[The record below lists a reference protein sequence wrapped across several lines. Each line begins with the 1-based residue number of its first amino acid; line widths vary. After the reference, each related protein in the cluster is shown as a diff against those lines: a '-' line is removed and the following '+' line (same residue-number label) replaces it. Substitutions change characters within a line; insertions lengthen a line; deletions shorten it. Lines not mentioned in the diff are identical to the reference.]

1 MRVRSLRAS
10 ATRKYEESK
19 LKLNLTI
26 SPDHDVTIVHCKGRI
41 VYQKE
46 PVSLCDRIAQ
56 LFPHAG
62 KLVLDLSCVE
72 RIDSAGLG
80 ELVVLYMWAQAKG
93 SSIKVAAPDKRLRR
107 LLELTNLVSV
117 FPVHSTLEEAV
128 GSWSTQAA

>member
-1 MRVRSLRAS
+1 
-10 ATRKYEESK
+10 

-26 SPDHDVTIVHCKGRI
+26 SPNHDVTIVHCRGRI

-46 PVSLCDRIAQ
+46 PESLCDRIAQ

-93 SSIKVAAPDKRLRR
+93 SSIKVAAPEGRVRR
-107 LLELTNLVSV
+107 LLELTNLASV

-128 GSWSTQAA
+128 GSWSTQTA

>member
-1 MRVRSLRAS
+1 LRPRRPQES
-10 ATRKYEESK
+10 IEESE

-41 VYQKE
+41 VYQRE
-46 PVSLCDRIAQ
+46 SVRLCDKIAQ
-56 LFPHAG
+56 LFPHTG

-93 SSIKVAAPDKRLRR
+93 SSIKLAAPDRRLRR
-107 LLELTNLVSV
+107 LLELTNLASV

-128 GSWSTQAA
+128 GSWSTQTA